1 MKKKIEMDDEA
12 KGSCEEYE
20 ALSRRGFLGVTASAA
35 GALSLAPS
43 FVLGSEPSR
52 SGNNGRDV
60 LVVVYLRGGMDGL
73 TAVVPYGDQALYS
86 ARPTLAVPP
95 PGQTDGAIDLDGF
108 FGLSPALAPLM
119 APYNAGELAFVQA
132 TGSPDPSL
140 SHFEAQYF
148 MESATPNMGHTGI
161 NTGWIGR
168 HLLTVSPLGAGLF
181 RGVGWSPML
190 ALGLVGANGVLSI
203 ESPSDFVFPGEP
215 ATEALRRQLYLEM
228 YSQTIEPL
236 KGAAASSLP
245 TVDLLASVNFANYSP
260 ANGASYPASSF
271 GEQLGYTAAT
281 IKADIGLEVAHI
293 DIPSW
298 DTHADMGPLTG
309 TLATKLADLGAGLEA
324 FWRDLGSDI
333 DKVTVV
339 VMSEFGRRV
348 EENDSEGTDH
358 GQGGCMF
365 VMGGNVDG
373 GQVISQWPGLDPAS
387 LGNGNLPITIDYRD
401 ILAEILE
408 DRLESPSASAVFLG
422 YQPTYQNVTF

>member
-1 MKKKIEMDDEA
+1 
-12 KGSCEEYE
+12 
-20 ALSRRGFLGVTASAA
+20 
-35 GALSLAPS
+35 
-43 FVLGSEPSR
+43 
-52 SGNNGRDV
+52 
-60 LVVVYLRGGMDGL
+60 
-73 TAVVPYGDQALYS
+73 
-86 ARPTLAVPP
+86 
-95 PGQTDGAIDLDGF
+95 
-108 FGLSPALAPLM
+108 M

-168 HLLTVSPLGAGLF
+168 HLSTVSPLGGGLF

-203 ESPSDFVFPGEP
+203 KSPSDFVFPGAP

-298 DTHADMGPLTG
+298 DTHANMGPLTG

-333 DKVTVV
+333 DKVTLV

>member
-1 MKKKIEMDDEA
+1 
-12 KGSCEEYE
+12 
-20 ALSRRGFLGVTASAA
+20 
-35 GALSLAPS
+35 
-43 FVLGSEPSR
+43 
-52 SGNNGRDV
+52 
-60 LVVVYLRGGMDGL
+60 
-73 TAVVPYGDQALYS
+73 
-86 ARPTLAVPP
+86 
-95 PGQTDGAIDLDGF
+95 
-108 FGLSPALAPLM
+108 
-119 APYNAGELAFVQA
+119 
-132 TGSPDPSL
+132 
-140 SHFEAQYF
+140 
-148 MESATPNMGHTGI
+148 
-161 NTGWIGR
+161 
-168 HLLTVSPLGAGLF
+168 
-181 RGVGWSPML
+181 
-190 ALGLVGANGVLSI
+190 VLSI
-203 ESPSDFVFPGEP
+203 KSPSDFVFPGEP